1 MKEVRLG
8 QEQGY
13 SVQLKVTMP
22 IVEKKAEGEFDI
34 DPDLGSFLENLSF
47 LQKDRLYNDK
57 LSNTDRMS
65 STNAETLNEA

>member
-1 MKEVRLG
+1 
-8 QEQGY
+8 
-13 SVQLKVTMP
+13 MP
-22 IVEKKAEGEFDI
+22 VLEKKAEGEFDI

-57 LSNTDRMS
+57 MS